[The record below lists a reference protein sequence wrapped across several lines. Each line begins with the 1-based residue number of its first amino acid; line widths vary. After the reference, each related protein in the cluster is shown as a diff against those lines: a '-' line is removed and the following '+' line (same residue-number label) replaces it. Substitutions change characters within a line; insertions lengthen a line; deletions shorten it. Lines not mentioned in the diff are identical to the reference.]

1 MKFLVAAL
9 LMAAPPATAPSFTT
23 EDGAVMLLVPFGNV
37 TMGSQDGEADE
48 GPVHAV
54 HVEAFYLDR
63 LEVTNKRFRLFVD
76 ATGHRARAEGP
87 DDHPVT
93 QVTWDDAAAFARW
106 AKCRLPTEAEW
117 ERAARGDDGRTYPW
131 GNQPPGAT
139 RQGNFADLAAR
150 RDGFKG
156 PIVVGYED
164 GFGKTAP
171 VGSFPVPGPFGH
183 LDLAGNVFEWCA
195 DYYDPHYYEK
205 SPARNPPGPESGT
218 AMTVRGGSWH
228 NNGFNLRCANR
239 SRLDPSTRN
248 DRVGFRCA
256 RDR

>member
-1 MKFLVAAL
+1 MIPNLLAAAL
-9 LMAAPPATAPSFTT
+9 LMAAPQVTS
-23 EDGAVMLLVPFGNV
+23 EDGAVMLLVPSGNV
-37 TMGSQDGEADE
+37 TMGSVDGERDE
-48 GPVHAV
+48 GPVHV
-54 HVEAFYLDR
+54 VYVDAFYLDR
-63 LEVTNKRFRLFVD
+63 LEVTNKRFRAFVE
-76 ATGHRARAEGP
+76 ATGSRVRADGP
-87 DDHPVT
+87 DDHPV
-93 QVTWDDAAAFARW
+93 VDVSWDDAAAFARW

-150 RDGFKG
+150 RGGYAGAIVEGYDDGQM
-156 PIVVGYED
+156 
-164 GFGKTAP
+164 KTAP
-171 VGSFPVPGPFGH
+171 VGSYPAGPGPFGH

-205 SPARNPPGPESGT
+205 SPAKNPPGPESGS

-239 SRLDPSTRN
+239 SRLDPSTKN